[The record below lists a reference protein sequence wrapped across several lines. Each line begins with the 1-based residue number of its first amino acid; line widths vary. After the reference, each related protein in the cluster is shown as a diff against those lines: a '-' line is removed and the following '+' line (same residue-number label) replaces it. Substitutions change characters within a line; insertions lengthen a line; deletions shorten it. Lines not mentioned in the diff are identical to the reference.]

1 MGHGVEAIYWMRLE
15 RLHHRLLKVED
26 WIVSSRSP
34 CKGEQ
39 NSSPTDIISTASKV
53 LGLLYALGR
62 FLVWATPWLTM
73 AGLMLWGWL
82 KRSVLG
88 WP

>member
-1 MGHGVEAIYWMRLE
+1 MGQGLEVVYWMRLE

-26 WIVSSRSP
+26 WIKSSRTPS
-34 CKGEQ
+34 KGEPT
-39 NSSPTDIISTASKV
+39 SSPTDMISTASKV
-53 LGLLYALGR
+53 LGLLYALGK
-62 FLVWATPWLTM
+62 FITWAGPWLTM